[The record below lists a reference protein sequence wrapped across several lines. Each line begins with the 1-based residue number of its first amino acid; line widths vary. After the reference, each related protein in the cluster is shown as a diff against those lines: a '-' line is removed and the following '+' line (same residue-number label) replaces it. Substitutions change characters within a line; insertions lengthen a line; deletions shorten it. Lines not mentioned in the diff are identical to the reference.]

1 MDSAIPVTHTSVELA
16 VGLFASI
23 APERLGDE
31 LLALARSCPSLGI
44 GVHEMPRA
52 ALLTALEADQLQL
65 AVMPGPERP
74 GLQSALLWVD
84 RVMVAMARH
93 HPLAQYPVVT
103 PEQLRD
109 QPFLISRQQH
119 GSDMHRFLSHCIRPL
134 MPALSG
140 VLIDLSP
147 SRLMARVAAG
157 DGLALVCRSQMDG
170 LGEDLVVLPVDYSG
184 AVFPVHA
191 YWKAEAPG
199 WPLSEL
205 IRILRARNPAGA
217 A

>member
-1 MDSAIPVTHTSVELA
+1 MDSAIPVSNTSVELA
-16 VGLFASI
+16 IGLFASI
-23 APERLGDE
+23 TPERLGDE
-31 LLALARSCPSLGI
+31 LLALARACPSLAI

-52 ALLTALEADQLQL
+52 ALLTALETDQLQL
-65 AVMPGPERP
+65 AVMPGPKRP
-74 GLQSALLWVD
+74 GLQGALLWVD
-84 RVMVAMARH
+84 RVMVAMAKG
-93 HPLAQYPVVT
+93 HPLAALPSVM

-140 VLIDLSP
+140 VLLDLSP

-157 DGLALVCRSQMDG
+157 DGLALVCRSQVES
-170 LGEDLVVLPVDYSG
+170 LGSDLTFLPVDYAG

-191 YWKAEAPG
+191 YWKVRQPA

-205 IRILRARNPAGA
+205 IRILLARGDG
-217 A
+217 

>member
-1 MDSAIPVTHTSVELA
+1 MDSAIPVSYTSVELA

-31 LLALARSCPSLGI
+31 LLALARTCPTLPI

-52 ALLTALEADQLQL
+52 ALLTALDTDRIQL

-74 GLQSALLWVD
+74 GLQSTLLWVD
-84 RVMVAMARH
+84 RVMVAMAKK
-93 HPLAQYPVVT
+93 HPLAALPVVT

-134 MPALSG
+134 KPALSG
-140 VLIDLSP
+140 VLLDLSP
-147 SRLMARVAAG
+147 SKLMARVAAG
-157 DGLALVCRSQMDG
+157 DGLALVCRSNIEG
-170 LGEDLVVLPVDYSG
+170 LGDDLAVLPVDFAG

-191 YWKAEAPG
+191 YWKAEPPT

-205 IRILRARNPAGA
+205 IRILRARGA
-217 A
+217 D

>member
-1 MDSAIPVTHTSVELA
+1 MDSAIPVSYTSVELA

-31 LLALARSCPSLGI
+31 LLALARTCPSLGI

-52 ALLTALEADQLQL
+52 ALLTALEADKIQL
-65 AVMPGPERP
+65 AVIPGPERSS
-74 GLQSALLWVD
+74 LQSALLWVD
-84 RVMVAMARH
+84 RVMVAMAKD
-93 HPLAQYPVVT
+93 HPLAALPVVT

-109 QPFLISRQQH
+109 QPFLVSRQQH
-119 GSDMHRFLSHCIRPL
+119 GSDMHRFLSHCISPL
-134 MPALSG
+134 KPALSG
-140 VLIDLSP
+140 VLLDLSP

-170 LGEDLVVLPVDYSG
+170 LRDDLAVLPVDYSG

-191 YWKAEAPG
+191 HWKAEQPA

-205 IRILRARNPAGA
+205 IRILLEKRDD
-217 A
+217 

>member
-1 MDSAIPVTHTSVELA
+1 MDSAIPVSNTSVELA

-31 LLALARSCPSLGI
+31 LLALARACPSLGI

-52 ALLTALEADQLQL
+52 ALLTALEADRLQL

-74 GLQSALLWVD
+74 GLQNALLWVD
-84 RVMVAMARH
+84 RVMVAMAKG
-93 HPLAQYPVVT
+93 HPLAALPTVT

-140 VLIDLSP
+140 VLLDLSP

-157 DGLALVCRSQMDG
+157 DGLALVCRSQVEG
-170 LGEDLVVLPVDYSG
+170 LGSDLTILPVDYAG

-191 YWKAEAPG
+191 YWKAGQPA

-205 IRILRARNPAGA
+205 IRILLARDDA
-217 A
+217 